1 MPSQSNDMGRRGL
14 FVTFEGGEGSGK
26 TSQIERLGDR
36 LCAQGI
42 ESLTTREPGGTPA
55 AEAIRSILLGSGES
69 PSGLSEAFL
78 MEAARADLVF
88 RVIRPALEAGV
99 VVLCDRYADSTLAYQ
114 GAGRGIEAS
123 VLEQLN
129 RAATQGL
136 DPDLTIL
143 FDLDPETGIRRRE
156 AMSGTANRLDRE
168 PLEFHRRV
176 RQRYLELAR
185 RDPARW
191 VVLDAAQDP
200 SELEPRVW
208 EVVSGAL
215 SRAGR

>member
-1 MPSQSNDMGRRGL
+1 MGRRGL